1 MYAYNQMNGSYCC
14 ENDWLLNRVL
24 KTDWRYPFFV
34 MSDWGAV
41 HSTVRSAM
49 AGLDQ
54 ESGEQLDTQNFF
66 AGPLAQTIAE
76 AKSRRPGSTMAR
88 RIVTSIFAHGL
99 ADGTSASD
107 PVDFASSDRTALAIA
122 REETFC

>member
-1 MYAYNQMNGSYCC
+1 
-14 ENDWLLNRVL
+14 
-24 KTDWRYPFFV
+24 

-66 AGPLAQTIAE
+66 EGPLAQAIADGQVPE
-76 AKSRRPGSTMAR
+76 ARLDDMAR
-88 RIVTSIFAHGL
+88 RILTSIFAHGL
-99 ADGTSASD
+99 ADETSASE
-107 PVDFASSDRTALAIA
+107 PVDIVSSERTALAIA
-122 REETFC
+122 REGVVLLRNERLLPL